1 MPRRPTVDCVQR
13 SHRNRNTAPARVRK
27 SHPYRRPITAAIVF
41 ALVPWITLGFG
52 SALAFAFAAV
62 FLRGLSRLASAC
74 LWVSAALYA
83 AALGLFFATVDD
95 APDDSLTSTA
105 STALIVMFVVAGIE
119 AIALSPWVARTMRR
133 SEASLDQGDVIAQM
147 SAAERDKLEHDPA
160 IEAAIE
166 QRERRRLARE
176 IVADDHAL
184 ATTLRIGRPDLLRD
198 FADGGLVDVN
208 HVSDGVLASLPG
220 LDAEMARRIV
230 SARERFD
237 GLRSPADLVV
247 EAGIPS
253 DVVDALSDVLVFI
266 VDQP

>member
-1 MPRRPTVDCVQR
+1 MDRVQR
-13 SHRNRNTAPARVRK
+13 SQPNRDLAVDRGQKA
-27 SHPYRRPITAAIVF
+27 HPYRRPVTAAIVF

-52 SALAFAFAAV
+52 SALGFAFAAV
-62 FLRGLSRLASAC
+62 FLRGLSRLASAG
-74 LWVSAALYA
+74 LWASAALYA
-83 AALGLFFATVDD
+83 AAIGLFFATVDD

-105 STALIVMFVVAGIE
+105 TAALMVMFVVAGIE

-133 SEASLDQGDVIAQM
+133 SDALLDQGDVIAQM
-147 SAAERDKLEHDPA
+147 STAERDKLAHDPA
-160 IEAAIE
+160 IQAAIA
-166 QRERRRLARE
+166 QRERRKLARK

-184 ATTLRIGRPDLLRD
+184 ATMLRIGRPDLLRD

-247 EAGIPS
+247 EADIPS
-253 DVVDALSDVLVFI
+253 DVVDALNDVLVFI